1 MKKVSVMIWRKVSE
15 CDSYRQE
22 LSNIYFARSL
32 LKEDVFSLT
41 FLLSY
46 FIL

>member
-1 MKKVSVMIWRKVSE
+1 MKKVSVTMWRKVSE
-15 CDSYRQE
+15 CDLYRQE
-22 LSNIYFARSL
+22 LLNIYFAHSL
-32 LKEDVFSLT
+32 LKEDVFPLT